1 MDKTVL
7 INGIKKGFSGFIW
20 MIKIILPISYL
31 TAVLSW
37 LGVLGKLSILLS
49 PLMNIL
55 GLPGISAIP
64 ILVGALTSV
73 YGGIAAMSVLPFT
86 TGEMILMANSIL
98 ICHNMIQETVI
109 QAQSGIKAWKA
120 IAVRVTAALATV
132 FVLSFFINTG
142 RHGENISLDIAS
154 LASNQSFLEMTT
166 SWAISIGKLCF
177 KIFFIIMGIMIFLEI
192 AKAKQWIEPIVKATK
207 PILKLLG
214 LSERVGLLW
223 MTAVVF
229 GLAYGGAVIVEEAKN
244 GKIPPEELEALQLS
258 VAINHSM
265 VEDPTL
271 FLPLGLPPLWLWIP
285 RLIVAMIATR
295 LFYFH
300 LKLKQMK
307 ALRAKI
313 TTNG

>member
-1 MDKTVL
+1 MEKTIL
-7 INGIKKGFSGFIW
+7 TNGIRKGFSGFVW

-31 TAVLSW
+31 TSILSW
-37 LGVLGKLSILLS
+37 LGILEKLSLFLS
-49 PLMNIL
+49 PVMNML

-73 YGGIAAMSVLPFT
+73 YGGIASMSVLPFT
-86 TGEMILMANSIL
+86 MGEMILMANSIL

-109 QAQSGIKAWKA
+109 QAQSGIRAWKV
-120 IAVRVTAALATV
+120 ITVRVTAALVTV
-132 FVLSFFINTG
+132 FILSFMIKTG
-142 RHGENISLDIAS
+142 RHGENVSLDMAN
-154 LASNQSFLEMTT
+154 LASHQSFWEMTAV
-166 SWAISIGKLCF
+166 WAMSIGKLCL
-177 KIFFIIMGIMIFLEI
+177 KIFFIIMGIMIFLEV
-192 AKAKQWIEPIVKATK
+192 AKAKRWIEPIVKATK

-223 MTAVVF
+223 MTAAVF

-244 GKIPPEELEALQLS
+244 GNIPPEELEALQLS

-271 FLPLGLPPLWLWIP
+271 FLPFGLPPLWLWLP

-300 LKLKQMK
+300 LRLKQMRT
-307 ALRAKI
+307 LREKRL
-313 TTNG
+313 T